1 MYFRFLIRFLL
12 LSVGF
17 ALTTA
22 GLLGWQQINFDLAS
36 VWPMAETLNGHPVY
50 MLIFGLA
57 LIPPTL
63 WEIFL
68 LENREAGEG

>member
-12 LSVGF
+12 LAAGF

-22 GLLGWQQINFDLAS
+22 GLLGWQQINFDLAN
-36 VWPMAETLNGHPVY
+36 VWPKARQLSAHPVY
-50 MLIFGLA
+50 LLIFGLA

-68 LENREAGEG
+68 LENRGNGEG

>member
-1 MYFRFLIRFLL
+1 MYFRFLIRFILL
-12 LSVGF
+12 AAGF

-22 GLLGWQQINFDLAS
+22 GLLSWQQINFDLS
-36 VWPMAETLNGHPVY
+36 RVWPVAAELSAHPIY
-50 MLIFGLA
+50 LLIFGLA

-68 LENREAGEG
+68 LENRGPGER